1 MEGTYGRQSGSGKE
15 GKTRKPEHREEM
27 RRAKWLF
34 GIIVGALLLVIAW
47 WILIHLRRVR
57 IPDQELGRLEWAG
70 PYGSPPWQWFD
81 WLLSSL
87 VGVLLYALV
96 SVAYWYHREHPRFI
110 AFTPWYISTILKGPI
125 VAFII
130 LLFVTSVSLEISGI
144 DIDLTAMGAN
154 ALLVAAFVLG
164 FYSRVA
170 REQLDLIVKA
180 LFSKAYSRT
189 EEVFRIVTDTAQ
201 VRFGQSAVFRTVP
214 ATDVTWLAS
223 VGKIENG
230 TYTAPKIGEEDAKSG
245 QVVQITAVPKDPD
258 VPRAT
263 AQVTLVPFEIVGK
276 AKIAYEATES
286 YQVAPEQAD
295 GVTWSVAPE
304 ISGSSID
311 DKGVYKAPTGQV
323 AKAADAKKV
332 TITATS
338 KTRAEDSATLDLYF
352 KERENGGNS

>member
-1 MEGTYGRQSGSGKE
+1 MEGTSVRESGSGKE
-15 GKTRKPEHREEM
+15 SKTKKPEHWEEM
-27 RRAKWLF
+27 RRARWLF
-34 GIIVGALLLVIAW
+34 GIFAGALLLMVAW
-47 WILIHLRRVR
+47 WILIHLRRVPT
-57 IPDQELGRLEWAG
+57 PDSRLGPLKWAG
-70 PYGSPPWQWFD
+70 PYGDPPWQWFD

-87 VGVLLYALV
+87 IGVLLYALV
-96 SVAYWYHREHPRFI
+96 NVAYWYHQKHPRFV

-130 LLFVTSVSLEISGI
+130 MLFVTSVSLEISGL
-144 DIDLTAMGAN
+144 DIDLTAIGAN

-170 REQLDLIVKA
+170 REQLNLIVKA
-180 LFSKAYSRT
+180 LFSKAYSRA
-189 EEVFRIVTDTAQ
+189 EEVFSIAPQEAQ
-201 VRFGQSAVFRTVP
+201 VRFGQSVVFRTVP

-230 TYTAPKIGEEDAKSG
+230 TYTAPKAGDADAQSG
-245 QVVQITAVPKDPD
+245 QIVQITAVPEDPD

-276 AKIAYEATES
+276 DRIAYEATES

-295 GVTWSVAPE
+295 GVNWSAAPE
-304 ISGSSID
+304 ISGASID
-311 DKGVYKAPTGQV
+311 DKGVYKAPTKQA
-323 AKAADAKKV
+323 AKEAEADKV

-338 KTRAEDSATLDLYF
+338 KARAEDSATLEVFF
-352 KERENGGNS
+352 KEREAEGDS